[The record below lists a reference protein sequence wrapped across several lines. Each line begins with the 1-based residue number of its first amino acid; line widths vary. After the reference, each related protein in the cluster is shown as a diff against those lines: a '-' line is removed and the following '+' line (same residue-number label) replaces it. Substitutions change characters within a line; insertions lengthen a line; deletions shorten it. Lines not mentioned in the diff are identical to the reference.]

1 MEMERVGV
9 PAFEKPLHNVIRP
22 INDLW
27 LWWVLAS
34 VVSYLIGRILP
45 TKLFG
50 TSALVSF
57 IELPIS
63 TTILT
68 IPVIWVLHRYLLNF
82 NWKQWI
88 VVNIIGMLVAIVG
101 LVIVVVFEFTFLGI
115 VGGVIHVVMHQPIS
129 KDSSISPITSLWF
142 YASVTLVFA
151 SAFSIAQWRVLRQYT
166 REHGL
171 GLWVSANIISLLI
184 GAPLLLVAKDA
195 ISNAYVTTL
204 AGAVVIAM
212 TAFIVGYT
220 LMQILRPYA
229 PAAAPA

>member
-1 MEMERVGV
+1 MEMESVGV
-9 PAFEKPLHNVIRP
+9 PVFEQPNYNVIRP

-50 TSALVSF
+50 TSPLVSL

-63 TTILT
+63 VTIST
-68 IPVIWVLHRYLLNF
+68 IPVIWVLHRYLLHF

-88 VVNIIGMLVAIVG
+88 VVNIVGLLIALVA
-101 LVIVVVFEFTFLGI
+101 LIVVALVDFIYLGLLFM
-115 VGGVIHVVMHQPIS
+115 GVSISTHQPPVTNAITPMIR
-129 KDSSISPITSLWF
+129 DVLVYATVGPIFALILSL
-142 YASVTLVFA
+142 
-151 SAFSIAQWRVLRQYT
+151 AQWRVLKRYA

-171 GLWVSANIISLLI
+171 GLWVSANIVSFLIGVPLLI
-184 GAPLLLVAKDA
+184 AVKDA
-195 ISNAYVTTL
+195 ISNDYIITL
-204 AGAVVIAM
+204 FGIVIIAM
-212 TAFIVGYT
+212 THFIVGYA

-229 PAAAPA
+229 PATT